1 MDESFIGKIIKINL
15 DSKETKILSKGHRN
29 PQGLFY
35 DKKNNVIY
43 STDHGPMG
51 GDEININTNPENKI
65 PNYGWAEVSYGEHY
79 GYGKFNPD
87 EELYQKAPLKKP
99 HQKYGFKEPIKYFKD
114 SIGITQILKLSKK
127 MIDDNFL
134 HFFVGAMG
142 TIEDKDDMSIHYIV
156 FDNKFNEKKHK
167 IIRLD
172 DRVRDLTYDK
182 QNNIVIGYLENN
194 ASIILISYEN
204 N

>member
-1 MDESFIGKIIKINL
+1 MKIQFIVTGWHHNQKDTIKDFGNQF
-15 DSKETKILSKGHRN
+15 N
-29 PQGLFY
+29 QFY
-35 DKKNNVIY
+35 ED
-43 STDHGPMG
+43 D
-51 GDEININTNPENKI
+51 GDGFGIINTNPENKI

-194 ASIILISYEN
+194 ASIILISSDYLSKY
-204 N
+204 